1 MLPVPTTLS
10 TSLPS
15 DLDSRAPLATATL
28 ALDPRTF
35 PTLTTTSTSSTTSTT
50 TTEGETASPAALPA
64 GGEAAPSLA
73 HLEAPHRPTPKPRL
87 KLLESSELEIIT
99 VGAASTQGH
108 RARHKSTARVLDP
121 PSPLLQVDGVDHT
134 SYPIYTYTYTHLHA
148 TSPYTNTCTSTKA
161 PPEPLVGPEWPPP
174 PGPWACD
181 PATADA
187 ATTCTMCGANPWDLI
202 HDIPGWGGLCPCC
215 AYTMQHPDGL

>member
-50 TTEGETASPAALPA
+50 TTNEGEGRALPA
-64 GGEAAPSLA
+64 GSEAAPSLA

-87 KLLESSELEIIT
+87 KLLESSELEITT

-121 PSPLLQVDGVDHT
+121 PSPLPQVDGTT
-134 SYPIYTYTYTHLHA
+134 STPPLLYTTTHLHLH
-148 TSPYTNTCTSTKA
+148 TSTPYTTTTTSTEA
-161 PPEPLVGPEWPPP
+161 PTEPPVGPQWPPP
-174 PGPWACD
+174 PGPWACGPDTTD
-181 PATADA
+181 PT
-187 ATTCTMCGANPWDLI
+187 TTCTLCGANPWDLD
-202 HDIPGWGGLCPCC
+202 HSTPGWGGLCPSCLF
-215 AYTMQHPDGL
+215 TVNNPP